1 VKFTHVLITRPAP
14 ESGQLAERLSGTGL
28 EVVELPAYRF
38 EPALP
43 GFDLAR
49 AWRPKARRLAIFSS
63 TRAVEFGL
71 RQLPAGFLDGV
82 EVAAI
87 GPATANALAA
97 AGHPA
102 SIVPEQGFT
111 SEDLLGHPDLA
122 TAAGVALIFA
132 APGGRQTLR
141 KALAARGWSVRV
153 ATVYRRVE
161 LEPGAAQVDMLER
174 AGRLVSVWTSA
185 SAMQILQAR
194 LPAAAW
200 RNICQGVCVTTSKRL
215 RDRLKAAGAAAV
227 QVTEGPGNEAILD
240 GILQLI

>member
-1 VKFTHVLITRPAP
+1 MKFTHLLITRPAP
-14 ESGQLAERLSGTGL
+14 ESGQLAEWLAGTGL
-28 EVVELPAYRF
+28 EIEIMPAYGF

-49 AWRPKARRLAIFSS
+49 AWRSEARRLAIFSS

-87 GPATANALAA
+87 GPATANALAT

-111 SEDLLGHPDLA
+111 SEDLLRHPGLA

-141 KALAARGWSVRV
+141 QALAKMGWSVRM
-153 ATVYRRVE
+153 AMVYRRVE
-161 LEPGAAQVDMLER
+161 LEPAAAQAAVLER
-174 AGRLVSVWTSA
+174 AVRLVSVWTSA
-185 SAMQILQAR
+185 SAVEILQAR
-194 LPAAAW
+194 LPEAAW
-200 RNICQGVCVTTSKRL
+200 RNVCQGVCVTTSERL
-215 RDRLKAAGAAAV
+215 RDRLIAAGAGTV
-227 QVTEGPGNEAILD
+227 RVTDGPGNEAIRNC
-240 GILQLI
+240 ILQLI